1 MQADQMGVNYT
12 SAYSPPP
19 FIINVPPGTASIFSI
34 DVECVAT
41 GTMHNSRS
49 VAQIALVD
57 EWGRPIC
64 NLYIKSE
71 VPVLSYFTELTGLTK
86 EIIEEHGQTF
96 ADALVTL
103 RSHLPPNAVLVGQNI
118 KKDVEWLQLVEGL
131 DFASMIDL
139 AALFR
144 VWNPQ
149 RKQYTCFSQD
159 HAAKVWLQLPDRQ
172 QHDAVSDA
180 CISVALFNAYRT
192 VQWDPVRMYQLQML
206 MMQTPREPTFSIL
219 NPALDGCCLGNKKNC
234 KCGAPFFIS

>member
-1 MQADQMGVNYT
+1 MGNSDTNLNGNFMPHPV
-12 SAYSPPP
+12 
-19 FIINVPPGTASIFSI
+19 IINIPPGSAPIFSI

-57 EWGRPIC
+57 EWGQPVC
-64 NLYIKSE
+64 NLYIKSV
-71 VPVLSYFTELTGLTK
+71 VPVMSYFTKLTGLTK
-86 EIIEEHGQTF
+86 EIIDQYGQSF
-96 ADALVTL
+96 ADALVML
-103 RSHLPPNAVLVGQNI
+103 RSHLPPNAILVGQNI

-139 AALFR
+139 TALFR

-149 RKQYTCFSQD
+149 RKQYTAFSQD
-159 HAAKVWLQLPDRQ
+159 HTAKVWLQVPDRE

-180 CISVALFNAYRT
+180 CISVALFNAYRSI
-192 VQWDPVRMYQLQML
+192 QWDPVRLYQLQMAML
-206 MMQTPREPTFSIL
+206 HTPRQPAFSAL
-219 NPALDGCCLGNKKNC
+219 NPTIDGCCLGNKKNC